1 MVADR
6 CLVLLLELPL
16 SVGVIPEVT
25 LGADKQDG
33 NARTMMRHLMRIMKF
48 MKSVK
53 NGNKISQFQGKIV
66 SKIG

>member
-33 NARTMMRHLMRIMKF
+33 NARTMMRHLMRTMKF
-48 MKSVK
+48 MKSVM
-53 NGNKISQFQGKIV
+53 
-66 SKIG
+66 